1 MTLSLKHTAFLV
13 LILLF
18 GFILRS
24 HEALQMQDLEHDDQI
39 SLLAAS
45 GHLVAYDRLV
55 ASNQLDPQLHTA
67 EYWQRLLQVDQNTS
81 FLDTAAIISDDLQQ
95 RDIHPPLYFFWLNRV
110 MAVVDGVPNY
120 IGWLSNAP
128 LFVLNTFL
136 LFLLGRRLL
145 GDTNQ
150 ALLATLI
157 WSLSTTAI
165 EGSIVARHY
174 EILTLFTLLS
184 TLVLLPALDKTR
196 LQPGGIIAYGVVAIC
211 GFLANYQ
218 FLYHLAAL
226 SLLILVAH
234 RRRPGLVV
242 LYGAVTLFTLGI
254 ALWLYPALLNQTREV
269 ADKHGIITQA
279 DVLFRLRNTIE
290 EFAKYCIPGTLMLLW
305 GMIWQRRQRS
315 PVSHRLVVLVAINT
329 LALAGAYLAFVAPRH
344 AMGERYMASV
354 GPFLSLLFATVL
366 MQWWQRPAWRYSLLA
381 LLLIPAL
388 LLARNPGKSVAAPPQ
403 LQQADLV
410 LADFDERGVW
420 PGIFMQLTPQ
430 QPVLLAPQDYLLG
443 SNNWQ
448 QHLPQGLIM
457 WVSNPK
463 SGHNSRS
470 RQMQLLERLSAT
482 CDIAEVKT
490 RDKGLNYFAGVC
502 PRTLRNDQSASSTP
516 PDNDRAESANTR

>member
-1 MTLSLKHTAFLV
+1 MTLSRKHTAFLV
-13 LILLF
+13 LILLC

-55 ASNQLDPQLHTA
+55 ASNRSDPQLHAA

-128 LFVLNTFL
+128 FFVLNGIV

-145 GDTNQ
+145 GDANQ

-157 WSLSTTAI
+157 WSVSTTAI

-184 TLVLLPALDKTR
+184 TLVLLPVLDQPR
-196 LQPGGIIAYGVVAIC
+196 PQPGWVFAYGVVAVC

-218 FLYHLAAL
+218 FLYHLAAM
-226 SLLILVAH
+226 SLLILITH
-234 RRRPGLVV
+234 HRRPGQVG
-242 LYGAVTLFTLGI
+242 LYGAVTLLALGI
-254 ALWLYPALLNQTREV
+254 SLWLYPALLNQSREV
-269 ADKHGIITQA
+269 ADKHDIITQA

-305 GMIWQRRQRS
+305 VLIRGRQQCARI
-315 PVSHRLVVLVAINT
+315 PLRVGVLVGINA
-329 LALAGAYLAFVAPRH
+329 LALACAYLAFVAPRH

-354 GPFLSLLFATVL
+354 GPFLSLLFAILL
-366 MQWWQRPAWRYSLLA
+366 MQLWQRPAWRYTLLG

-388 LLARNPGKSVAAPPQ
+388 LLARNPGKSVAAPPL
-403 LQQADLV
+403 LQQAELV
-410 LADFDERGVW
+410 LVDFDDRGVW
-420 PGIFMQLTPQ
+420 PGIALQLHPEQ
-430 QPVLLAPQDYLLG
+430 QVFLAPQHSLL
-443 SNNWQ
+443 NDDHWR
-448 QHLPQGLIM
+448 QHLPNGLVV

-463 SGHNSRS
+463 AAHNSKA
-470 RQMQLLERLSAT
+470 RQKQLLVSLSAEYNVNE
-482 CDIAEVKT
+482 IKT
-490 RDKGLNYFAGVC
+490 RDKGLHYFALE
-502 PRTLRNDQSASSTP
+502 PRQH
-516 PDNDRAESANTR
+516 